1 MAKETK
7 VKPLGD
13 RIVVRRL
20 EAEERTSGGIV
31 LPDTAKEKPKQG
43 EVVAV
48 GDGALTEDGKRLP
61 MRLKKGDRI
70 VFTTYGGTEIKLD
83 GEDLLIM
90 REEDALGILKQE

>member
-1 MAKETK
+1 MAKETR

-13 RIVVRRL
+13 RVVVRRL
-20 EAEERTSGGIV
+20 EAEERTAGGIV
-31 LPDTAKEKPKQG
+31 LPDMAKEKPKQG

-70 VFTTYGGTEIKLD
+70 VFTTYAGTEIKLLD
-83 GEDLLIM
+83 EELLIM
-90 REEDALGILKQE
+90 REEDVLAVIKQG

>member
-1 MAKETK
+1 MAKEMK

-20 EAEERTSGGIV
+20 EAEEKTAGGIV

-43 EVVAV
+43 QVVAV

-61 MRLKKGDRI
+61 MRLKAGDRI
-70 VFTTYGGTEIKLD
+70 VFTTYAGTDVKILD
-83 GEDLLIM
+83 EELLIM
-90 REEDALGILKQE
+90 REGDVLGIIKQG